1 MRILLTNDDGINAE
15 GIYELAKVLQS
26 KHEIMVVAP
35 SEQRS
40 ACGHSI
46 TIYRPLTVKKVKL
59 NDINCECFSVDG
71 TPADCVKIAINKLME
86 DKIDLVI
93 SGINDGLNLGTDVLY
108 SGTVSA
114 AIEAA
119 IYNIH
124 SIAISMDRGNGK
136 INYNVA
142 AKFIVEFLSKVD
154 VLSIGNDV
162 VLNINVPNLDY
173 DKIKG
178 FKVCNLG
185 TRIYSNCFIE
195 KTANGEEIV
204 YEIKGEPI
212 NNTKENTD
220 VYFNSQKY
228 ITITPLHFDLTNFN
242 LIKNVEENFINSFKF
257 NEGQI

>member
-15 GIYELAKVLQS
+15 GIFVLAKTLQ
-26 KHEIMVVAP
+26 KEHDIMVVAP

-46 TIYRPLTVKKVKL
+46 TIYRPLTVKKVK
-59 NDINCECFSVDG
+59 INELDCECYSVDG
-71 TPADCVKIAINKLME
+71 TPADCVKIATNKLIE
-86 DKIDLVI
+86 GKIDLVI

-119 IYNIH
+119 IYNIP

-142 AKFIVEFLSKVD
+142 VRFIKEFISKLD
-154 VLSIGNDV
+154 VLCIWSDI
-162 VLNINVPNLDY
+162 VLNINVPNIDNE
-173 DKIKG
+173 KIKG

-195 KTANGEEIV
+195 KDAKELETV

-212 NNTKENTD
+212 KNTKENTD
-220 VYFNSQKY
+220 VYFNSQGY

-242 LIKNVEENFINSFKF
+242 LIKNIEERIKNSFKL
-257 NEGQI
+257 NEGQL

>member
-15 GIYELAKVLQS
+15 GIQEIAKTLQS
-26 KHEIMVVAP
+26 EHDIMVVAP

-59 NDINCECFSVDG
+59 DGLKCECYSVDG
-71 TPADCVKIAINKLME
+71 TPADCVKIAINKLIE
-86 DKIDLVI
+86 DKVDLVI

-119 IYNIH
+119 IYNIP
-124 SIAISMDRGNGK
+124 SIAVSMDRGNGK
-136 INYNVA
+136 INYKVA
-142 AKFIVEFLSKVD
+142 SKFINELLIKVD

-162 VLNINVPNLDY
+162 VLNVNVPNEEY
-173 DKIKG
+173 NKIKG

-185 TRIYSNCFIE
+185 SRIYSNCFIE
-195 KTANGEEIV
+195 KNANGEEIV

-212 NNTKENTD
+212 NNKTENTD
-220 VYFNSQKY
+220 VYFNSQGY

-242 LIKNVEENFINSFKF
+242 LIKNVEEKFISSYTL